1 MSHVSKYKMRI
12 KDIDTFKKILS
23 AEGISYREN
32 VRTKLYG
39 SNQVNA
45 EVEFQIPGW
54 RYPCAVTIEGEI
66 LYDHYGSSSSTF
78 NKLGNLVKEY
88 NKELV
93 MSKVFGFAQNWWE
106 EEVKD
111 GLKITVEC

>member
-12 KDIDTFKKILS
+12 KDIDKFKAVLEANNI
-23 AEGISYREN
+23 AFREN
-32 VRTKLYG
+32 VTTSLYG
-39 SNQVNA
+39 SNRVNA
-45 EVEFQIPGW
+45 EVEFQLEGW
-54 RYPCAVTIEGEI
+54 RYPCAVNLQGEI
-66 LYDHYGSSSSTF
+66 LYDHYGSASKTF
-78 NKLGNLVKEY
+78 SKLGEVVKDY

-93 MSKVFGFAQNWWE
+93 MSKIFGFATNWWE